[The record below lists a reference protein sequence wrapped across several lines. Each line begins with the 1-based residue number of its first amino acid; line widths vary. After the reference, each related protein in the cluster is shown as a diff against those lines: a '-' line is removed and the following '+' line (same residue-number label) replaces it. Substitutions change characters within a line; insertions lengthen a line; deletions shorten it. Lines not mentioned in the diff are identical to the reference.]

1 MAERR
6 ATLAVRRQLR
16 LAARRLSDL
25 LQVNARLAVGF
36 SGGQDSTCLLH
47 ALHHRDLGLDLDV
60 IGIHV
65 DHALRAESADDAA
78 RVVALGASF
87 GVHVEVVRVDV
98 AEYRRRLPQW
108 SVQQAARAAR
118 YQALAA
124 VAERFAARAVL
135 VAHTEDDQAETV
147 LLNLVRGTGL
157 RGLAGMPLDER
168 LDLRKLGPR
177 VPGLERVP
185 EALRLARPL
194 LRVARGTTLA
204 YCREQG
210 LEVVEDASNQKRTY
224 TRNRVRLDA
233 LPALEQLNP
242 AVREALARTADLAAA
257 DLAALDATVDV
268 LHGHLASVSEGV
280 VRYPFAAWRL
290 QPLGLR
296 RRLLRRGLEI
306 LLGGLVD
313 VRASSVD
320 DALELLASGIRGQ
333 TYHLPYGVELRVDAD
348 AFELRR
354 HGRALE
360 RSSRNSWEGELPQ
373 V

>member
-1 MAERR
+1 MAAGR

-16 LAARRLSDL
+16 LVARRLPDL
-25 LQVNARLAVGF
+25 FQTDARLAVGF

-47 ALHHRDLGLDLDV
+47 ALRDRDLGFDIDV

-65 DHALRAESADDAA
+65 DHALRAESGDDAT

-87 GVHVEVVRVDV
+87 EIPVEVVRIDV
-98 AEYRRRLPQW
+98 AAYRQRLPRW

-124 VAERFAARAVL
+124 AAARHAARAVL

-157 RGLAGMPLDER
+157 QGLAGMPLDER
-168 LDLRKLGPR
+168 LELRRMGPPVR
-177 VPGLERVP
+177 GLDGVP
-185 EALRLARPL
+185 EQVRVARPL
-194 LRVARGTTLA
+194 LRVARGTTFA
-204 YCREQG
+204 YCGEQG
-210 LEVVEDASNQKRTY
+210 LTVVEDASNQKRAY

-233 LPALEQLNP
+233 LPALEQFNP
-242 AVREALARTADLAAA
+242 AVREALARTADLAAEDQAVLEGVVDALHA
-257 DLAALDATVDV
+257 DLAR
-268 LHGHLASVSEGV
+268 VSEGV
-280 VRYPFAAWRL
+280 ASYPMAAWRE

-296 RRLLRRGLEI
+296 RRLLRRGLAI
-306 LLGGLVD
+306 LLGELVD
-313 VRASSVD
+313 VRAAPVD
-320 DALELLASGIRGQ
+320 DALEVLASGIQGQ
-333 TYHLPYGVELRVDAD
+333 TYHLPYGVELRVDAES
-348 AFELRR
+348 FELRR